1 MHIGILKRC
10 KLLPYLYLYICSNI
24 NNMNCTDIMFR
35 TGECIYFGGH
45 QRQQVYSDYVATET
59 KN

>member
-1 MHIGILKRC
+1 MQIGILKRF
-10 KLLPYLYLYICSNI
+10 KFLPYTYLGICSNI
-24 NNMNCTDIMFR
+24 KNMNCIVMFR

-45 QRQQVYSDYVATET
+45 QRQQVYSDYVAIET